1 MNIFKL
7 LQTIT
12 AFPAVSGNEQDLIK
26 FLKIE
31 AEKLSERVTIDD
43 FGNLICQ
50 KGRGNEIAV
59 FAHADKIGFRIS
71 KFGRE
76 VEAVG
81 LFEEVE
87 EKIPIGKIF
96 EVDIGV
102 RQGIQHAGLIKRKKN
117 KILLVKTENKNLE
130 IGDFV
135 TYSPNFRL
143 NKSGK
148 ILSQGLDNGLGV
160 VAAFHFL
167 KYLKSGTVVFSIQ
180 EEMGFYGAQAAAGY
194 LKPKKVLIVD
204 TTYADDPRSAVKL
217 GGGVVFCLKDN
228 FFSDPKMVAK
238 AIRVCNLNNLKFQ
251 LEVLVSGKSDIAG
264 VYAGGGV
271 VPHLFVGIPI
281 KNMHTSGETSMYKD
295 LDTTLKFLEEFASD
309 FRR

>member
-1 MNIFKL
+1 MNILKL
-7 LQTIT
+7 LKTIT

-31 AEKLSERVTIDD
+31 AEKLCEKVTIDS

-50 KGRGNEIAV
+50 KGRSNGIVV
-59 FAHADKIGFRIS
+59 FAHVDKIGFRIS
-71 KFGRE
+71 KFGKE

-96 EVDIGV
+96 EVDIDGL
-102 RQGIQHAGLIKRKKN
+102 QCIHHAGLIKRKKN
-117 KILLVKTENKNLE
+117 KILLVKTEKKYLE

-135 TYSPNFRL
+135 TYSPNFRMD
-143 NKSGK
+143 KSRK

-167 KYLKSGTVVFSIQ
+167 KYLKSGTVVFSTQ
-180 EEMGFYGAQAAAGY
+180 EEMGFYGAQAVAKY
-194 LKPKKVLIVD
+194 LEPKKVLIID

-228 FFSDPKMVAK
+228 FFSDKKMVA
-238 AIRVCNLNNLKFQ
+238 AARNVCLVNNLKFQ
-251 LEVLVSGKSDIAG
+251 LEVLVSGKSDISG
-264 VYAGGGV
+264 VYSGGGI

-281 KNMHTSGETSMYKD
+281 KNMHTSGEISMYED
-295 LDTTLKFLEEFASD
+295 LDTTIKFLERFAAC
-309 FRR
+309 FGR